1 MRQKIVIACDS
12 FKGCLESG
20 DVASAVAEGICRVMP
35 DTEVAIMEVADGGEG
50 TGHILTRL
58 LGGEIVMSKV
68 TDPLGRTIDSEYGIV
83 PQTTGNTKRT
93 AIIEMAQASG
103 LTLLKENERNPL
115 LTSTYGTG
123 EMILDAMNKGCRR
136 FLVGIGGS
144 ATNDG
149 GTGMLE
155 ALGFRFRD
163 SEGNEIN
170 GCCGGRLAEIK
181 EIDVRPASKEILKSE
196 FIVACDVNT
205 PFCGEFGA
213 SKVFAAQKGAD
224 SSMIDTL
231 EAGMKSL
238 SKVILRHYGIN
249 LEEIPGSGA
258 AGGLGGAFKAF
269 LGAELKSGI
278 DMVLDAAGFD
288 NMIENASL
296 VITGEGHI
304 DTQSSRGKVID
315 GILKRC
321 RKKDVPV
328 MAIGGI
334 VDNPEIA
341 CLSDTFGR
349 HFFKTFQIGPRPENE
364 SDLEY
369 AMRLEVARKNISDT
383 VAKALKE
390 LSPSL
395 FHANL

>member
-1 MRQKIVIACDS
+1 
-12 FKGCLESG
+12 
-20 DVASAVAEGICRVMP
+20 
-35 DTEVAIMEVADGGEG
+35 
-50 TGHILTRL
+50 
-58 LGGEIVMSKV
+58 
-68 TDPLGRTIDSEYGIV
+68 
-83 PQTTGNTKRT
+83 
-93 AIIEMAQASG
+93 
-103 LTLLKENERNPL
+103 
-115 LTSTYGTG
+115 
-123 EMILDAMNKGCRR
+123 
-136 FLVGIGGS
+136 
-144 ATNDG
+144 
-149 GTGMLE
+149 
-155 ALGFRFRD
+155 
-163 SEGNEIN
+163 
-170 GCCGGRLAEIK
+170 
-181 EIDVRPASKEILKSE
+181 
-196 FIVACDVNT
+196 
-205 PFCGEFGA
+205 
-213 SKVFAAQKGAD
+213 
-224 SSMIDTL
+224 MIDTL

-238 SKVILRHYGIN
+238 SKVILRHNGIN

-369 AMRLEVARKNISDT
+369 AMRPEVARKNISDT